1 MIIHQFEKSHR
12 TSEKLKKKK
21 RQCVTIAYINNESE
35 LYDIV
40 NVTEV
45 IYNLEP
51 VETVDKNEK
60 KIHLRKSTLQ
70 VKTDDIPITTFGDL
84 INQINNEGMKVTLM
98 DLRVSKYMT
107 TQLLKSTNTTT
118 FQVSDKEMNIDPKD
132 MRDANSKSITA
143 SIVSVDLTSLSQL
156 LVCLK
161 CKQIE
166 ALKDGGDDDDEVGK
180 NNFIGNASNTMAD
193 ETKCKS
199 VCKVVFSAQT

>member
-1 MIIHQFEKSHR
+1 M
-12 TSEKLKKKK
+12 
-21 RQCVTIAYINNESE
+21 
-35 LYDIV
+35 
-40 NVTEV
+40 
-45 IYNLEP
+45 
-51 VETVDKNEK
+51 ETVDKNEK
-60 KIHLRKSTLQ
+60 KIHLWKATLQ

-132 MRDANSKSITA
+132 MRDATSKSITA